1 MNETAGALAP
11 EAEEAIRAYIRLN
24 AKRLAAD
31 GDLLAML
38 LPDRFAE
45 GEVRD
50 LQRHVIEKLR
60 AENAALRAKLDAV
73 ERVVQTWGN
82 RPAN

>member
-11 EAEEAIRAYIRLN
+11 EAEEALRAYIRLN
-24 AKRLAAD
+24 SKRLAAD

-38 LPDRFAE
+38 LPDRFAA

-60 AENAALRAKLDAV
+60 AENASLRAKLEAV

-82 RPAN
+82 RPTN